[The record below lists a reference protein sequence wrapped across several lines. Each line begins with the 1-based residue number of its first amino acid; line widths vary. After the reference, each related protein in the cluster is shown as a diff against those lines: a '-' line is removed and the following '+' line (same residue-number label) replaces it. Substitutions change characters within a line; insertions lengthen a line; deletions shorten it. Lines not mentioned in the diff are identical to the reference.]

1 MIKDPS
7 KSTQIDPDIDA
18 KFMKLAL
25 NLASEAAQTGEV
37 PVGALVVLNGE
48 IIAQAGNTKEAENAP
63 THHAELKAIEAA
75 AQKLGR
81 WRLSDCEIYVTLEPC
96 SMCAGAIVQARLKRV
111 IFGTRDPKAGA
122 IRSLFELV
130 SDPRLN
136 HRAEITEGILAEE
149 CGAILSQFFKKRRAE
164 KA

>member
-7 KSTQIDPDIDA
+7 NSTQIDPAIDA

-25 NLASEAAQTGEV
+25 NLASEAAAAGEV

-63 THHAELKAIEAA
+63 THHAELKAIEMA

-122 IRSLFELV
+122 VRSLFELV

-149 CGAILSQFFKKRRAE
+149 CGTILSQFFKKRRAE